1 MNRGDDVIAALA
13 RERGRA
19 LVAYAYLLTGD
30 MRDAEDL
37 AQDALVKT
45 VVRTRSGLDLDTAEA
60 YVRRV
65 MASTFVDGRR
75 RWRRWTDALP
85 KFRRDADETAPDGAD
100 RITAQ
105 VAVREALG
113 TLPPR
118 ERSCVVLRYFEDMSV
133 AQIADTLNLS
143 TGTVKRYLSD
153 AIHRLEAVI
162 GPIDSPVTTVIV
174 ERSAR

>member
-1 MNRGDDVIAALA
+1 MIAALA
-13 RERGRA
+13 RDRGRA

-30 MRDAEDL
+30 LRDAEDL
-37 AQDALVKT
+37 TQDALVKT
-45 VVRTRSGLDLDTAEA
+45 VLRTRTGLSLDTAEA
-60 YVRRV
+60 YVRRAI
-65 MASTFVDGRR
+65 ASTFIDGRR

-85 KFRRDADETAPDGAD
+85 RLRREVDDDVPDTAD
-100 RITAQ
+100 RVSTQ
-105 VAVREALG
+105 VTVREALG

-118 ERSCVVLRYFEDMSV
+118 ERSCIVLRYFEDLSV

-153 AIHRLEAVI
+153 AVHRLEAEI
-162 GPIDSPVTTVIV
+162 GPIEPPATAEIV

>member
-13 RERGRA
+13 RDRGRA

-30 MRDAEDL
+30 LREAEDIT
-37 AQDALVKT
+37 QDALVKT
-45 VVRTRSGLDLDTAEA
+45 VLRTRAGLDLDTAEA
-60 YVRRV
+60 YVRRTI
-65 MASTFVDGRR
+65 ASTFIDGRR

-85 KFRRDADETAPDGAD
+85 KFRRDADDAVPDTAD
-100 RITAQ
+100 RISAQ
-105 VAVREALG
+105 VTVREALG

-118 ERSCVVLRYFEDMSV
+118 ERSCIVLRYFEDQSV
-133 AQIADTLNLS
+133 PQIADTLNLS

-153 AIHRLEAVI
+153 AIHRLEAAI